1 MAAVQLFITC
11 LVDSFFPQTGEA
23 LVEVFHRLGVELDF
37 APGQTC
43 CGQPQFNAG
52 LRREARALAQ
62 HTLRVFEGTRGDLV
76 TPSGSCAHHLRHNY
90 LELFE
95 GDSLWYPRAQALAER
110 TFEFTEYLV
119 DRLGVTDL
127 GARWD
132 GPLTYHP
139 SCHALR
145 GIQVDRQPR
154 ALLQKV
160 RGATLVEL
168 PSAED
173 CCGFGG
179 IMSVE
184 HPELSAEWL
193 KRKISN
199 LEAAGSPT
207 LVVTD
212 AGCLMHI
219 AGGLNRN
226 KKPQRVVHI
235 AQILS
240 NAAE

>member
-1 MAAVQLFITC
+1 MTTVQLFVTC
-11 LVDSFFPQTGEA
+11 LTDSFFPRTGEA
-23 LVEVFHRLGVELDF
+23 VVEILQRLGLIVEF
-37 APGQTC
+37 PPAQTC

-52 LRREARALAQ
+52 LRREARAVAV
-62 HTLRVFEGTRGDLV
+62 HTIKVFEETTGDIV
-76 TPSGSCAHHLRHNY
+76 TPSGSCAHHFRHNY

-95 GDSLWYPRAQALAER
+95 GDSFWYPRAQSLAGR
-110 TFEFTEYLV
+110 VYEFTEFLV
-119 DRLGVTDL
+119 DQLGVSDL

-132 GPLTYHP
+132 GLLTYHP
-139 SCHALR
+139 SCHTLR
-145 GIQVDRQPR
+145 GIHVDRQPR
-154 ALLQKV
+154 TLLQKV
-160 RGATLVEL
+160 KGATLVEL
-168 PSAED
+168 PYDDE

-184 HPELSAEWL
+184 HPELSGEWL

-199 LEAAGSPT
+199 LQATGSPT

-235 AQILS
+235 AEILS
-240 NAAE
+240 NSQE

>member
-1 MAAVQLFITC
+1 MPVVQLFVTC

-23 LVEVFHRLGVELDF
+23 VVDIFHRLGIGVGF
-37 APGQTC
+37 AREQTC

-52 LRREARALAQ
+52 LRRDARAVAE
-62 HTLRVFEGTRGDLV
+62 HTIRVFEDTSGDIV
-76 TPSGSCAHHLRHNY
+76 TPSGSCAHHFRHNY

-95 GDSLWYPRAQALAER
+95 GDPTWLPRARALAER

-119 DRLGVTDL
+119 DQLGVTDL
-127 GARWD
+127 GAKWN
-132 GPLTYHP
+132 GVLTYHP
-139 SCHALR
+139 SCHSLR
-145 GIQVDRQPR
+145 GIRVEKQPR
-154 ALLQKV
+154 LLLEHVQ
-160 RGATLVEL
+160 GAALVEL
-168 PSAED
+168 PYAHE

-193 KRKISN
+193 KRKIGN
-199 LEAAGSPT
+199 LEASGSPT

-219 AGGLNRN
+219 AGGL
-226 KKPQRVVHI
+226 QRQGKAQKVIHI
-235 AQILS
+235 AEVL
-240 NAAE
+240 NHR